1 MARVNRILLALA
13 SGPILYSSLASAIGL
28 GEITLHSALNQ
39 PLEADI
45 GLLDVGDLTDSDI
58 KISLAPAD
66 VFERAGV
73 DRVLF
78 LNDLRFSPMIRGAS
92 GHIRVVSNKPV
103 REPYLN
109 FIVEVARPNGRLL
122 REYTLL
128 LDPPEASAYNPVAAP
143 LGNTAAQRDN
153 RRSSAASSQPAPTEA
168 PPATQGKRYTVVKG
182 DNLWAIAQ
190 RQSAGSGMS
199 TAQMMSGIHALN
211 PSAFAN
217 GDPSRLSVGQSLLL
231 PDAAMS
237 MGAAANAAANDAGTT
252 GQAMV
257 GSAPGPVSAPGTPS
271 QPAPLP
277 QQIAEV
283 QRRVDTELVN
293 SENERL
299 QLRQDIADLQ
309 LKLETLQRQME
320 QKDAQLARLQ
330 SALGPNS
337 VQQASADAGLP
348 PLTATAPADTPV
360 ADATNLPPLD
370 DGAPVAP
377 QAAQEPAPS
386 ESPAPVDSAVP
397 QAPAEPAAEA
407 TQQGTPAVAAP
418 DVAVQEP
425 DSLDT
430 WSRALMII
438 GGILLL
444 FVLAVALLRRRQ
456 ETRPE
461 APEPV
466 VKPKVRP
473 AEAVAVPAERPRIAA
488 VPQVRPEPVVAV
500 GAAAAPVAAPAPR
513 PQPTLA
519 TVRPSSDSLDGAN
532 IYIAYG
538 RFNDAE
544 SALRSAIVQEPNR
557 TDLRFRLLEVLG
569 ELRDPSGF
577 AIEESNLL
585 EMGVGSARID
595 PIKARYP
602 GIDQGRKAEPMFE
615 EPEFVLGDQAPDLQP
630 AEPLMVRDDELTD
643 EFQLNLDDLPLD
655 ADWDSL
661 SPFKTEAPK
670 TKATGSKPE
679 PVHHHVDPAFR
690 SNLQDMPEVFELDD
704 LEQADRLELPELPQA
719 EELDELSFDF
729 EDPLEASDDLDHL
742 AARQENLMKL
752 NLALAY
758 IDQGDIES
766 ACSILNEVIDGGDEE
781 QKQEA
786 RQLLAKI
793 A

>member
-1 MARVNRILLALA
+1 MARVNRILVAFA
-13 SGPILYSSLASAIGL
+13 SGPILYSGLASAIGL

-39 PLEADI
+39 PLEAEI

-58 KISLAPAD
+58 KVSLASAE
-66 VFERAGV
+66 VFERSGV

-78 LNDLRFSPMIRGAS
+78 LNDLRFSPMIRGSS
-92 GHIRVVSNKPV
+92 GRIRVVSNKPV

-128 LDPPEASAYNPVAAP
+128 LDPPEFSAYNPVAAP
-143 LGNTAAQRDN
+143 LGAAASQRDG
-153 RRSSAASSQPAPTEA
+153 RRGDAPSSTRQPAPAAA

-182 DNLWAIAQ
+182 DSLWAIAQ

-199 TAQMMSGIHALN
+199 TAQMMNGIHALN

-231 PDAAMS
+231 PDAAS
-237 MGAAANAAANDAGTT
+237 LSASTSTAPATAPGSDVRATS
-252 GQAMV
+252 
-257 GSAPGPVSAPGTPS
+257 GSAPGPAPAPTNPG

-283 QRRVDTELVN
+283 QRRVDTELLN

-309 LKLETLQRQME
+309 LKLENLQRQME

-330 SALGPNS
+330 GALDTQGAEGAS
-337 VQQASADAGLP
+337 VPPAADAVAADASVAGSQAQDPVGSQP
-348 PLTATAPADTPV
+348 PITPGETQAPASSEAPAPDPV
-360 ADATNLPPLD
+360 ADA
-370 DGAPVAP
+370 VQP
-377 QAAQEPAPS
+377 QAASPDAAP
-386 ESPAPVDSAVP
+386 EVAVE
-397 QAPAEPAAEA
+397 APA
-407 TQQGTPAVAAP
+407 GP
-418 DVAVQEP
+418 DA
-425 DSLDT
+425 
-430 WSRALMII
+430 WSRGLLAI
-438 GGILLL
+438 GGVLLL
-444 FVLAVALLRRRQ
+444 AVLALVLLRRRQ
-456 ETRPE
+456 GARPE
-461 APEPV
+461 ETGLEHEPEPR
-466 VKPKVRP
+466 VRP
-473 AEAVAVPAERPRIAA
+473 AAVAVTAERPRISTVPRSRAEPVAATAAAVAA
-488 VPQVRPEPVVAV
+488 VP
-500 GAAAAPVAAPAPR
+500 APAPAQR
-513 PQPTLA
+513 PQPQPVA
-519 TVRPSSDSLDGAN
+519 PRASSDSLDGAN

-538 RFNDAE
+538 RFSDAE
-544 SALRSAIVQEPNR
+544 SALRAAIVQEPKR

-577 AIEESNLL
+577 AAEERSLL
-585 EMGVGSARID
+585 EMGVGPARIEQ
-595 PIKARYP
+595 IKARYP
-602 GIDQGRKAEPMFE
+602 GIDQNHSAEPMLAD
-615 EPEFVLGDQAPDLQP
+615 PEFVLADEASDQPP
-630 AEPLMVRDDELTD
+630 AALVVHRDDELTD

-670 TKATGSKPE
+670 AKSAGKPE
-679 PVHHHVDPAFR
+679 PVQHHVDPAFR

-704 LEQADRLELPELPQA
+704 LEQADRLELPDLPQA
-719 EELDELSFDF
+719 EELGELTFDF
-729 EDPLEASDDLDHL
+729 EDPLEADDDLDHL

-758 IDQGDIES
+758 IDQGDVES

>member
-199 TAQMMSGIHALN
+199 TAQMMNGIHALN

-231 PDAAMS
+231 PDAAVS

-330 SALGPNS
+330 NALGSNS
-337 VQQASADAGLP
+337 AQQASADAGLP
-348 PLTATAPADTPV
+348 PLTATAPADAPV

-377 QAAQEPAPS
+377 QAAQ
-386 ESPAPVDSAVP
+386 
-397 QAPAEPAAEA
+397 
-407 TQQGTPAVAAP
+407 
-418 DVAVQEP
+418 
-425 DSLDT
+425 
-430 WSRALMII
+430 
-438 GGILLL
+438 
-444 FVLAVALLRRRQ
+444 
-456 ETRPE
+456 
-461 APEPV
+461 
-466 VKPKVRP
+466 
-473 AEAVAVPAERPRIAA
+473 
-488 VPQVRPEPVVAV
+488 
-500 GAAAAPVAAPAPR
+500 APAPAKAPPLLTTPFHR
-513 PQPTLA
+513 L
-519 TVRPSSDSLDGAN
+519 RPSRLPRRPSRA
-532 IYIAYG
+532 
-538 RFNDAE
+538 RR
-544 SALRSAIVQEPNR
+544 RSR
-557 TDLRFRLLEVLG
+557 R
-569 ELRDPSGF
+569 
-577 AIEESNLL
+577 
-585 EMGVGSARID
+585 
-595 PIKARYP
+595 
-602 GIDQGRKAEPMFE
+602 PM
-615 EPEFVLGDQAPDLQP
+615 
-630 AEPLMVRDDELTD
+630 
-643 EFQLNLDDLPLD
+643 
-655 ADWDSL
+655 
-661 SPFKTEAPK
+661 
-670 TKATGSKPE
+670 
-679 PVHHHVDPAFR
+679 
-690 SNLQDMPEVFELDD
+690 
-704 LEQADRLELPELPQA
+704 
-719 EELDELSFDF
+719 
-729 EDPLEASDDLDHL
+729 
-742 AARQENLMKL
+742 
-752 NLALAY
+752 
-758 IDQGDIES
+758 
-766 ACSILNEVIDGGDEE
+766 
-781 QKQEA
+781 
-786 RQLLAKI
+786 
-793 A
+793 

>member
-1 MARVNRILLALA
+1 MARVNRILVAFA
-13 SGPILYSSLASAIGL
+13 SGPILYSGLASAIGL

-39 PLEADI
+39 PLEAEI

-58 KISLAPAD
+58 KVSLASAE
-66 VFERAGV
+66 VFERSGV

-78 LNDLRFSPMIRGAS
+78 LNDLRFSPMIRGSS
-92 GHIRVVSNKPV
+92 GRIRVVSNKPV

-128 LDPPEASAYNPVAAP
+128 LDPPEFSAYNPVAAP
-143 LGNTAAQRDN
+143 LGAAAGQRDGS
-153 RRSSAASSQPAPTEA
+153 RGDAPGAARQPAPAAA

-182 DNLWAIAQ
+182 DSLWAIAQ

-199 TAQMMSGIHALN
+199 TAQMMNGIHALN

-231 PDAAMS
+231 PDAATLS
-237 MGAAANAAANDAGTT
+237 ASTSTAPAAAPGSDA
-252 GQAMV
+252 QATS
-257 GSAPGPVSAPGTPS
+257 GSAPGPLSAPANPG

-283 QRRVDTELVN
+283 QRRVDTELLN

-309 LKLETLQRQME
+309 LKLENLQRQME

-330 SALGPNS
+330 GALDTRGAEGAVEGANVPP
-337 VQQASADAGLP
+337 AG
-348 PLTATAPADTPV
+348 AA
-360 ADATNLPPLD
+360 
-370 DGAPVAP
+370 VAP
-377 QAAQEPAPS
+377 DAAVVGSPSQEPADSQPGVTPS
-386 ESPAPVDSAVP
+386 EAPAPAASDTSAS
-397 QAPAEPAAEA
+397 APAPAADA
-407 TQQGTPAVAAP
+407 AQSQAASPDAAP
-418 DVAVQEP
+418 QVVVEAPAGQ
-425 DSLDT
+425 DT
-430 WSRALMII
+430 WSRALLAL
-438 GGILLL
+438 GGVLLL
-444 FVLAVALLRRRQ
+444 AVLALVLLRRRQ
-456 ETRPE
+456 GTRPE
-461 APEPV
+461 EAGPEREPEPR
-466 VKPKVRP
+466 VRP
-473 AEAVAVPAERPRIAA
+473 AVVAVTAERPRIGA
-488 VPQVRPEPVVAV
+488 VPQPRVEPVVATAAAV
-500 GAAAAPVAAPAPR
+500 AAAPAPAPAPR
-513 PQPTLA
+513 PQPQPVA
-519 TVRPSSDSLDGAN
+519 PRASSDSLDGAN

-538 RFNDAE
+538 RFSDAE
-544 SALRSAIVQEPNR
+544 SALRAAIVQEPKR

-569 ELRDPSGF
+569 ELRDRSGF
-577 AIEESNLL
+577 AAEERSLL
-585 EMGVGSARID
+585 EMGVGPARIEQ
-595 PIKARYP
+595 IKARYP
-602 GIDQGRKAEPMFE
+602 GIDQNTSAEPMLAD
-615 EPEFVLGDQAPDLQP
+615 PEFVLADEAADQPPVAL
-630 AEPLMVRDDELTD
+630 VVHRDDELTD

-670 TKATGSKPE
+670 AKAAGKAE
-679 PVHHHVDPAFR
+679 PVQHHVDPAFR

-704 LEQADRLELPELPQA
+704 LEQADRLELPDLPQA
-719 EELDELSFDF
+719 EELGELTFDF
-729 EDPLEASDDLDHL
+729 EDPLEADDDLDHL

-758 IDQGDIES
+758 IDQGDVES

>member
-13 SGPILYSSLASAIGL
+13 SGPILYSGLASAIGL
-28 GEITLHSALNQ
+28 GEITLHSALSQ
-39 PLEADI
+39 PLEAEI
-45 GLLDVGDLTDSDI
+45 GLLDVGDLTDSEI
-58 KISLAPAD
+58 KVSLAPAD

-78 LNDLRFSPMIRGAS
+78 LNDLRFSPMIRGSS

-143 LGNTAAQRDN
+143 LGN
-153 RRSSAASSQPAPTEA
+153 SAARLDDRRNSAATSQPAPTEA
-168 PPATQGKRYTVVKG
+168 PPATQGKRYTVVRG

-199 TAQMMSGIHALN
+199 TAQMMNGIHALN

-231 PDAAMS
+231 PDAAGS
-237 MGAAANAAANDAGTT
+237 AGAAANAPTATVGSTA
-252 GQAMV
+252 QAMT

-330 SALGPNS
+330 NALDPNGA
-337 VQQASADAGLP
+337 QQAPADAGLP
-348 PLTATAPADTPV
+348 ALPSTAPADVPPVDATAPAPVDDGTQAAPADTPV
-360 ADATNLPPLD
+360 PAVSD
-370 DGAPVAP
+370 APVA
-377 QAAQEPAPS
+377 A
-386 ESPAPVDSAVP
+386 ESPAPVDN
-397 QAPAEPAAEA
+397 A
-407 TQQGTPAVAAP
+407 TQQAQPATTPEAAQQDAPPVVAPHVAA
-418 DVAVQEP
+418 DEP
-425 DSLDT
+425 GT
-430 WSRALMII
+430 WSRVLMII
-438 GGILLL
+438 GGVLLL
-444 FVLAVALLRRRQ
+444 CVLAVALLRRRKVA
-456 ETRPE
+456 RPE
-461 APEPV
+461 APEPLV
-466 VKPKVRP
+466 EPQVRP
-473 AEAVAVPAERPRIAA
+473 AVAVAAERPRVSV
-488 VPQVRPEPVVAV
+488 VPQARTEPVVAV
-500 GAAAAPVAAPAPR
+500 AAAAPVAAPAPR
-513 PQPTLA
+513 PQPALA
-519 TVRPSSDSLDGAN
+519 AVRPSSDSLDGAN

-544 SALRSAIVQEPNR
+544 SALRSAILQEPKR

-595 PIKARYP
+595 QIKARYP
-602 GIDQGRKAEPMFE
+602 GIDQGHKAEALFE
-615 EPEFVLGDQAPDLQP
+615 EPEFVLGDETPDLQP
-630 AEPLMVRDDELTD
+630 AEPLMVRDDDLTD

-661 SPFKTEAPK
+661 SPFKTDAPK
-670 TKATGSKPE
+670 AKAPGKPE

-690 SNLQDMPEVFELDD
+690 SNLQELPEVFELDD
-704 LEQADRLELPELPQA
+704 LEHADRLELPELPQA